1 MTAVRSSE
9 RMTGCGWS
17 VCGASVTGSMHQ
29 QRGLGCDDAYSYG
42 VAGDFVVAA
51 VADGAGSVSGTSA
64 WGAYVACQSILGD
77 ALQPAFIESYRKATA
92 EIAEKLLRWLFDGAL
107 QRVQRHADATGLDVA
122 MLSTTLCVAVANWD
136 MAVFGQVGDGVIAAE
151 NDEQIESLLIERK
164 DEYANTTSF
173 IQSDH
178 ALDASLRTAV
188 YTDVT
193 AFALSTDGMSYKI
206 TDIATGDAY
215 EPFFRGCWQHLRSGA
230 GSTSFA
236 AMLAGIED
244 DQTGDDKT
252 MVLAALRDADD
263 HADGI
268 ITESSPPPQ
277 AGAVDHLDSERRTDP
292 LPEAGSESPTAPLST
307 PVSTKPPQRHW
318 WGRRQRR

>member
-92 EIAEKLLRWLFDGAL
+92 ELAEKLLRWLFDGAL

>member
-292 LPEAGSESPTAPLST
+292 LPQAGSESPTAPLST

>member
-17 VCGASVTGSMHQ
+17 ACGASVTGAMHQ

-64 WGAYVACQSILGD
+64 WGAYVACQSVLGD
-77 ALQPAFIESYRKATA
+77 ALQPTFIESYRKATA
-92 EIAEKLLRWLFDGAL
+92 EHAQKLLRWLFDGAL
-107 QRVQRHADATGLDVA
+107 QRVQRHAHATGLDVA
-122 MLSTTLCVAVANWD
+122 LLSTTLCVAVANWD
-136 MAVFGQVGDGVIAAE
+136 KAVFGQVGDGVIAAE

-164 DEYANTTSF
+164 DEYANTTTF

-178 ALDASLRTAV
+178 ALDESLRTAV
-188 YTDVT
+188 CADVT

-215 EPFFRGCWQHLRSGA
+215 QPFFRGCWQHLRSGA

-252 MVLAALRDADD
+252 MVLAALRDVGDRA
-263 HADGI
+263 GVV

-277 AGAVDHLDSERRTDP
+277 AGAPNPVDSEGRTDP
-292 LPEAGSESPTAPLST
+292 LPAAGTDAPTEPLST
-307 PVSTKPPQRHW
+307 KPAQRHW

>member
-1 MTAVRSSE
+1 MMVIRSSE
-9 RMTGCGWS
+9 RMTGCGWLA
-17 VCGASVTGSMHQ
+17 CGASVAGSMHQ

-77 ALQPAFIESYRKATA
+77 ALQPVFIESCRNATVGH
-92 EIAEKLLRWLFDGAL
+92 AEKLLRWLFDGAL
-107 QRVQRHADATGLDVA
+107 QRVQRHADSTGLDVA
-122 MLSTTLCVAVANWD
+122 MLSTTLCVAVANRD
-136 MAVFGQVGDGVIAAE
+136 MAAFGQVGDGVIAAE
-151 NDEQIESLLIERK
+151 NDGQIESLLIERK
-164 DEYANTTSF
+164 DEYANITSF

-178 ALDASLRTAV
+178 ALDKSLRTAV

-193 AFALSTDGMSYKI
+193 AFGLSTDGMTYKI

-263 HADGI
+263 RADGI
-268 ITESSPPPQ
+268 ITESSPPPP
-277 AGAVDHLDSERRTDP
+277 AGTPNHLDSESRTDP
-292 LPEAGSESPTAPLST
+292 LPAAGTYPPTE
-307 PVSTKPPQRHW
+307 PVSTKPSQLHW